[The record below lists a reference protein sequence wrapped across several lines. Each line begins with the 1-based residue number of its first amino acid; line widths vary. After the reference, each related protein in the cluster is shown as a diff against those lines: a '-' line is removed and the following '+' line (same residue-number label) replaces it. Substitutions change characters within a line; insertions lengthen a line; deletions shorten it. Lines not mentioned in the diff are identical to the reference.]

1 MLIDNMF
8 AMLEGRAFQQI
19 VGIIMGINCFVSP
32 TVHLLV
38 QGRLYTGFS
47 EEKQKEASS
56 VL

>member
-1 MLIDNMF
+1 MF

-47 EEKQKEASS
+47 EEKQKEAIS